1 MKIVAVTACPAG
13 LAHTFM
19 AKKAL
24 ENAAKELG
32 HTIKVET
39 QGAMGIENEITK
51 EEIKNADV
59 AILAIDSYIDKM
71 NRFDGITTIEISTK
85 AALKNAKAVIEK
97 ALAKVKK

>member
-32 HTIKVET
+32 YTIKVET

-51 EEIKNADV
+51 EDIANADF

-71 NRFDGITTIEISTK
+71 NRFEYIPTIEVSTK
-85 AALKNAKAVIEK
+85 AALKDSKELIQK
-97 ALAKVKK
+97 ALKKINK